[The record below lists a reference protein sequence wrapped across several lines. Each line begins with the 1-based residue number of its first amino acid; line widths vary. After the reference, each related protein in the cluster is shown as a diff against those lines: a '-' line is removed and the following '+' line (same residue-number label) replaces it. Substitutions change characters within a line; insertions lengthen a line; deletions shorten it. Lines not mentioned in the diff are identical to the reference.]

1 MKQLIKAYNLFY
13 IFMAIIWQPFQ
24 IYILKVDGAG
34 RTIMILSI
42 LAIVLNLYEFWKQK
56 EAFIFPAFI
65 CWTVLFCYS
74 MWNAFTKGF
83 YAEYGTFKF
92 LRDKFFDSFV
102 LLIFMMLELK
112 KSKYSCLWVIWIALG
127 VYLFIGLPNFALNP
141 EERFS
146 VEGIGNLYPL
156 HAVAFLFVTS
166 ILFVEE
172 KIRMW
177 LFVVVAIGV
186 SVIIYLSGTRKAFGA
201 EVILLLGVV
210 LNNGKKRNVW
220 AWLRLV
226 FYGGVL
232 AVGVY
237 YVMTRTSVGERIQEG
252 TDDYFYVQFVENNK
266 VNELFMTVLGD
277 RAIQYESALELFH
290 EHFWTGIG
298 LTNFMDMSGG
308 ELVLHSEYMVQLCEN
323 GMIGFVLLM
332 LFYILLTIGLLRS
345 RKHEKRKVN
354 MALFGLFAVL
364 FINFTS
370 WTYCMNYI
378 MVIYAILFMYASS
391 NSNDE
396 KNDTISNKNH
406 RLTQREQFQ
415 LALDRIFGPVPDKK
429 INEPTV
435 F

>member
-13 IFMAIIWQPFQ
+13 IFMAIIWHPFQ

-92 LRDKFFDSFV
+92 LRERFFDSFV
-102 LLIFMMLELK
+102 LLVFMMLELK
-112 KSKYSCLWVIWIALG
+112 RSKYTCLWVIWIALG
-127 VYLFIGLPNFALNP
+127 VYLLIGLPNFTLDPDA
-141 EERFS
+141 RFS

-156 HAVAFLFVTS
+156 HAVAFLFVSS

-172 KIRMW
+172 KIRTW
-177 LFVVVAIGV
+177 WFIVIVALGV

-201 EVILLLGVV
+201 EIILLLGVV
-210 LNNGKKRNVW
+210 LNNGKKRNIW

-232 AVGVY
+232 AVGIY
-237 YVMTRTSVGERIQEG
+237 YVMTHTSVGERLQEG
-252 TDDYFYVQFVENNK
+252 IDDYFYVQFVENNK
-266 VNELFMTVLGD
+266 VNELFMAVLGD
-277 RAIQYESALELFH
+277 RAIQYESSLELFH
-290 EHFWTGIG
+290 KHFWTGIG
-298 LTNFMDMSGG
+298 LTNFMDESGG

-332 LFYILLTIGLLRS
+332 MFYVLLIVGLIKNRTKLGF
-345 RKHEKRKVN
+345 RKTN
-354 MALFGLFAVL
+354 MALFGLLAVL
-364 FINFTS
+364 FINFTA
-370 WTYCMNYI
+370 WTYCQTYI
-378 MVIYAILFMYASS
+378 MVIYAVVFSYVCSDDNKIINNVKK
-391 NSNDE
+391 NSH
-396 KNDTISNKNH
+396 TF
-406 RLTQREQFQ
+406 QREQFQ
-415 LALDRIFGPVPDKK
+415 RSLDLIFGPAPNRV
-429 INEPTV
+429 
-435 F
+435 